1 MVDTRDSKSRDSNI
15 MRVQVSPAALLMHI
29 VTLTK
34 IRAVLSYTRMEKM
47 TITFAFTYWF
57 RERNGM
63 LMCD

>member
-34 IRAVLSYTRMEKM
+34 INIVLLYETYGKNYCHICVYLLVPRA
-47 TITFAFTYWF
+47 
-57 RERNGM
+57 ERYVGA
-63 LMCD
+63 